1 MTLQTKHVQPPVT
14 PHVPMPSRPA
24 PINLPSQPHTEPPT
38 GLGGGVLHQS
48 AEEATTKPQVEA
60 PAKLGPTLDRQ
71 DWQLSPADAGDKG
84 GILGPRFAVA
94 TKAASKLDEG
104 VPPTG
109 LGGGQLRPSSETA
122 TMKPSGE
129 AATVKLGSMFEGLAP
144 PPTDRQDPPLQVAP
158 PAGLREQPK
167 PLAGVGH
174 GVAAQHAEV
183 AARPSSIMDRPKPG
197 AMSDGLPPLPT
208 HRPDQHLPI
217 PPPAEPMEQP
227 KPYTGLGGG
236 VPGSPRVNQVQPPGL
251 EDTLQDEV
259 GGPTEL
265 EVALGFTKEH
275 ATGHIVLLDSW
286 SMVRSFMW
294 LLGHRQRVLQKHG
307 LQENAVLDWR
317 LGEAQKNIANEI
329 RSLLRIMTFTD
340 DDGVEHSK
348 ITLAKLPWDPN
359 HSEMEELPRANPTSK
374 VISTW
379 KKGTLTRHFGQESFA
394 HAILQCGINETVVK
408 LYREERDREHA
419 SQEVIGTLASGVASV
434 SGHTPGKPAG
444 QLRHELQK
452 QLRKLKYD
460 LEGNRWWYDET
471 RIAQEEQK
479 LADLERQVDHLTE
492 TVGKGHMSNQTSLAT
507 GGAQGIAAR
516 VAMRLKKGSQVL
528 GPPQRKSCLKCSGIA
543 RRRNKPCQGQQS
555 TRYSDT
561 L

>member
-1 MTLQTKHVQPPVT
+1 
-14 PHVPMPSRPA
+14 
-24 PINLPSQPHTEPPT
+24 
-38 GLGGGVLHQS
+38 
-48 AEEATTKPQVEA
+48 
-60 PAKLGPTLDRQ
+60 
-71 DWQLSPADAGDKG
+71 
-84 GILGPRFAVA
+84 
-94 TKAASKLDEG
+94 
-104 VPPTG
+104 
-109 LGGGQLRPSSETA
+109 
-122 TMKPSGE
+122 
-129 AATVKLGSMFEGLAP
+129 
-144 PPTDRQDPPLQVAP
+144 
-158 PAGLREQPK
+158 
-167 PLAGVGH
+167 
-174 GVAAQHAEV
+174 
-183 AARPSSIMDRPKPG
+183 
-197 AMSDGLPPLPT
+197 
-208 HRPDQHLPI
+208 
-217 PPPAEPMEQP
+217 
-227 KPYTGLGGG
+227 
-236 VPGSPRVNQVQPPGL
+236 
-251 EDTLQDEV
+251 
-259 GGPTEL
+259 
-265 EVALGFTKEH
+265 
-275 ATGHIVLLDSW
+275 
-286 SMVRSFMW
+286 MVRSFMW
-294 LLGHRQRVLQKHG
+294 LLGHRQRVLQKHA

-340 DDGVEHSK
+340 DDGIEHSK
-348 ITLAKLPWDPN
+348 DPN
-359 HSEMEELPRANPTSK
+359 HSEMEDLPRANPTSK

-444 QLRHELQK
+444 QLRRELQK
-452 QLRKLKYD
+452 QLRKLQHD
-460 LEGNRWWYDET
+460 LEINRWWYDDT

-528 GPPQRKSCLKCSGIA
+528 GPPQRESFLKCSGIA